1 MEKSANFELPY
12 ANISEQYTD
21 ARMLLREALKA
32 TGRVYLSSRF
42 DDHFFTLSNI
52 EQLNLLQS
60 LESWSKFI
68 LEFVASGG
76 NHKKTR
82 DVLRYYLS
90 RLNFTAPDSFLNQI
104 QDGDVVEI
112 YGSDSRRLFA
122 NPELFDFSSYAP
134 DVMFSGQWWNLYER
148 DPMISQK
155 LQEIGYETFMG
166 LNKTTVQPD
175 IPVHTVKELR
185 SQGRYTSEVQIRAV
199 APITIGT
206 TVVAVAALETFRLL
220 EGVKPSHIHS

>member
-1 MEKSANFELPY
+1 MEKSAVNEIPF
-12 ANISEQYTD
+12 ANISEQYTE
-21 ARMLLREALKA
+21 ARLLLREALKA

-42 DDHFFTLSNI
+42 DDHFFTLSNK
-52 EQLNLLQS
+52 EQLDLLQD
-60 LESWSKFI
+60 LERWSKLI

-76 NHKKTR
+76 NHKKTK
-82 DVLRYYLS
+82 DIFRYYLS
-90 RLNFTAPDSFLNQI
+90 RLNFSAPESFINQI

-112 YGSDSRRLFA
+112 FGSDNRRLFA

-148 DPMISQK
+148 DSVISDK

-166 LNKTTVQPD
+166 LNKTTLKPN
-175 IPVHTVKELR
+175 IPTHTVKEIR
-185 SQGRYTSEVQIRAV
+185 SQGRYVSEVQIRAV

-220 EGVKPSHIHS
+220 EGALPLHTHS